1 MRHLSLIAL
10 SGLLVVAACAQPTTV
25 NPTYSSDELSREQQ
39 AQAAAAQKAK
49 SGGTVQPA
57 SGAGS
62 GLAAGSFDSKK
73 KYSAAEVQML
83 DARLS
88 PIASRIENA
97 ASQLCREMRG
107 PQANCAYKVILDPK
121 EIGLNAHADGKNVV
135 INPGMIDFAT
145 NDTHLAFVIAHEFAH
160 NIMAHIAAQQKNVA
174 IGGILGTLGD
184 ALAQSQGLNTSGA
197 FGKMGANQALL
208 RYSPSFETEADYV
221 GLYILARAG
230 YPIEQA
236 PDFWRIMSLSE
247 PRAIYV
253 TSTHP
258 NNPSRTIAME
268 KTIPEI
274 RSKQRASQPL
284 LPNIRPKA

>member
-1 MRHLSLIAL
+1 MFRTRIMLLA
-10 SGLLVVAACAQPTTV
+10 LLVFAACAKPTTI
-25 NPTYSSDELSREQQ
+25 NPTYSRDELVREQL
-39 AQAAAAQKAK
+39 AQAEAVKKA
-49 SGGTVQPA
+49 STGGTVQQA
-57 SGAGS
+57 SGQSGS
-62 GLAAGSFDSKK
+62 LSLGSFDSKK
-73 KYSAAEVQML
+73 KYDAAEVNTLALRL
-83 DARLS
+83 D
-88 PIASRIENA
+88 PIAVRVEHA
-97 ASQLCREMRG
+97 AIQLCHEMRG
-107 PQANCAYKVILDPK
+107 AQANCAYKVILDPK

-135 INPGMIDFAT
+135 INPGMVDFAA

-184 ALAQSQGLNTSGA
+184 ALAQSQGVNTSGA
-197 FGKMGANQALL
+197 FGKIGANQALL
-208 RYSPSFETEADYV
+208 KYSPGFETEADYV

-247 PRAIYV
+247 PKAIYV

-268 KTIPEI
+268 KAIIEI
-274 RSKQRASQPL
+274 HAKQQASQPL